1 MAKYSDLE
9 ISDDDLA
16 LDDVQ
21 ARIIYD
27 RDVILQDLQ
36 HALRESGLL
45 PALIGERSLA
55 RRKLAEQKIIALAED
70 DRRIVPSSVTLTARP
85 GGYLLSGR
93 TYEFGTFSEAM
104 NYD

>member
-1 MAKYSDLE
+1 MIYSDIE
-9 ISDDDLA
+9 ILDDDLA

-45 PALIGERSLA
+45 TALIGERSPA
-55 RRKLAEQKIIALAED
+55 RRKLAEQKIVALAED
-70 DRRIVPSSVTLTARP
+70 DKRIVPGSVILTAEA
-85 GGYLLSGR
+85 GGYLLAGR
-93 TYEFGTFSEAM
+93 TYEFGTFSEALQ
-104 NYD
+104 YE